1 MVASGTSEDCK
12 GSETKGLRVAPGH
25 AELAAAALARH
36 GARPAVDRKSTR
48 LNSSHVSNSYAVF
61 CLKKKS
67 YHYPH
72 DRIDVDDAGQNAH
85 DETRPGDA
93 DHTNADACNDW
104 SLDEAPRMLHCLYQF
119 PASPHY

>member
-67 YHYPH
+67 FQAPVVLAKQAVRSGPAHQSFQRAGRNRFLQKPEGPQLLYGFHRAVH
-72 DRIDVDDAGQNAH
+72 RAEGGEHVDG
-85 DETRPGDA
+85 
-93 DHTNADACNDW
+93 
-104 SLDEAPRMLHCLYQF
+104 
-119 PASPHY
+119 